1 MGSWSSSELAG
12 GSRLTTATSSRPEKP
27 KPSDWVRLV
36 APTVLLVALVVVAW
50 RLGYFSLKNPR
61 ELNAAADRVQ
71 GLPYLLPAFV
81 AVYAAAAAFATP
93 VAPLAYG
100 AGALFGV
107 VRGSIFVWI
116 ASLIGATAGYWLAR
130 GVWSAPAHRLLGRY
144 SQALRT
150 LRSGSAFLTTVRLQ
164 LMPIVPFG
172 VFNYAAGTSRLAFL
186 PFLAG
191 TALGVVPGTVA
202 AVYVGDRVAAGFERG
217 DSHAFVIAGAVMLGL
232 LALSFLPNLTRK
244 IRGA

>member
-1 MGSWSSSELAG
+1 LTSGR
-12 GSRLTTATSSRPEKP
+12 SREPEKP
-27 KPSDWVRLV
+27 KPSDWVRLI

-50 RLGYFSLKNPR
+50 RMGYFSLKNPQQ
-61 ELNAAADRVQ
+61 LNDAADRVQ
-71 GLPYLLPAFV
+71 GLPFLSPAFV

-93 VAPLAYG
+93 VSPLAYG
-100 AGALFGV
+100 AGAVFGV
-107 VRGSIFVWI
+107 IRGSIFVWI

-144 SQALRT
+144 SDKLRA
-150 LRSGSAFLTTVRLQ
+150 LRSGSSFLKTLRLQ

-191 TALGVVPGTVA
+191 TALGVAPGTVA
-202 AVYVGDRVAAGFERG
+202 AVYVGDRVAAGFARG
-217 DSHAFVIAGAVMLGL
+217 DSHAFVVAGAVMLAL
-232 LALSFLPNLTRK
+232 LALSFLPNLIRRV
-244 IRGA
+244 RGA